1 MLPTPLCGMFSSK
14 HATIVNLTY
23 MPIDKK
29 RFCITGYL
37 INILFYFIS
46 NYNGRFLGASKT
58 DSNCNGDICQG
69 NTCQG
74 NIVHVRHISAVTD
87 QILTKL

>member
-1 MLPTPLCGMFSSK
+1 
-14 HATIVNLTY
+14 

-29 RFCITGYL
+29 GVCITGYL

-46 NYNGRFLGASKT
+46 NYKGRLLGASRT
-58 DSNCNGDICQG
+58 DSNYNGDI
-69 NTCQG
+69 CQG
-74 NIVHVRHISAVTD
+74 NIVHVRNISAVTD

>member
-1 MLPTPLCGMFSSK
+1 M
-14 HATIVNLTY
+14 
-23 MPIDKK
+23 
-29 RFCITGYL
+29 GYL

-46 NYNGRFLGASKT
+46 NYKGRLLGASRT

-74 NIVHVRHISAVTD
+74 NIVHVRNISAVTD